1 MIVKGPEGHVLC
13 QYSI

>member
-13 QYSI
+13 QHSI